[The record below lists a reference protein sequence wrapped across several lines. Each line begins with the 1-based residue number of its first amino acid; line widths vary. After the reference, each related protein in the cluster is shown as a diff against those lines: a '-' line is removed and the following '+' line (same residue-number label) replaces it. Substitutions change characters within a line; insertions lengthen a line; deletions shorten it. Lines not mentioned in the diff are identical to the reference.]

1 MHDLKPNF
9 GRVITTLKHMEPDR
23 VPMLEAA
30 VDYEIMSQFLG
41 RNVSDSDIESQVE
54 FWTKAG
60 YDHIPLTVGMMQP
73 GKVTENSAISKF
85 LRDVVLRDTVDQ
97 AKGASLESGKKVPGR
112 ILRNYRERE

>member
-1 MHDLKPNF
+1 MYDEKPNF
-9 GRVITTLKHMEPDR
+9 GRIITTLKHMEPDR
-23 VPMLEAA
+23 LPMLEAA

-41 RNVSDSDIESQVE
+41 RTVSDSDIKSQVE

-60 YDHIPLTVGMMQP
+60 YDHVPLTVGMMQP

-97 AKGASLESGKKVPGR
+97 QKNQSWNLERRSQGHPPQ
-112 ILRNYRERE
+112 LS